1 MRGGTSPH
9 RGISTM
15 LIEAIKEYKF
25 IIILVAIDIVLLSC
39 IYVLHKQEQS
49 ALASAEVI
57 VISNQP
63 DKPVASQQK
72 EPKQQEHKESPN
84 QYRVIREAMDS
95 NKSKYPHHS
104 LSDVS
109 VVKQSGDYS
118 IVSAKITNTTRGFSA
133 VKTIILRNNTIITGL
148 DDLRSSS
155 QLSSMGVPKDIVAEY
170 SRRLSDV

>member
-1 MRGGTSPH
+1 
-9 RGISTM
+9 M
-15 LIEAIKEYKF
+15 LIEAIKEYKL
-25 IIILVAIDIVLLSC
+25 IIILVVINIILLSC
-39 IYVLHKQEQS
+39 IYVLHNQEQD
-49 ALASAEVI
+49 ALASAEVV
-57 VISNQP
+57 VISSQA

-72 EPKQQEHKESPN
+72 EPEQQGQEKSPN

-118 IVSAKITNTTRGFSA
+118 IVSAKITNTARGFSA
-133 VKTIILRNNTIITGL
+133 VKTVVLRNNAIITGL
-148 DDLRSSS
+148 DDLHSPS

>member
-1 MRGGTSPH
+1 M
-9 RGISTM
+9 
-15 LIEAIKEYKF
+15 
-25 IIILVAIDIVLLSC
+25 
-39 IYVLHKQEQS
+39 
-49 ALASAEVI
+49 
-57 VISNQP
+57 
-63 DKPVASQQK
+63 ASQQK